1 MTYNPNFLV
10 RDYDGAATYT
20 LSFAAGNN
28 SNRLV
33 SGVIFNKKKKGL
45 VRINGLG
52 LPFPKQDFDKGDS
65 RIYTIS
71 LSERL

>member
-10 RDYDGAATYT
+10 RDYDGAAAYT

-33 SGVIFNKKKKGL
+33 NGGVIFNK
-45 VRINGLG
+45 
-52 LPFPKQDFDKGDS
+52 
-65 RIYTIS
+65 
-71 LSERL
+71 

>member
-33 SGVIFNKKKKGL
+33 LGVIYNNL
-45 VRINGLG
+45 
-52 LPFPKQDFDKGDS
+52 
-65 RIYTIS
+65 
-71 LSERL
+71 RLLLAF